1 MEGLDTFKKKN
12 DSTNQD
18 KMKKGAWNQL
28 IALGFLYN
36 SDRERYGKLL
46 KDYQTDFA
54 DNMDNF
60 PKDLVNMQENVY
72 HMQ

>member
-1 MEGLDTFKKKN
+1 MKAFSVQVKKYLPDDVLHQFMTGLDAYKSEK
-12 DSTNQD
+12 DSITQE
-18 KMKKGAWNQL
+18 KMKKRAWNQL

-54 DNMDNF
+54 D
-60 PKDLVNMQENVY
+60 
-72 HMQ
+72 